1 MKGRTA
7 LLAVLITIA
16 LLPVPAG
23 VASAKSSALHWDP
36 CYRRIGTFEC
46 SGFRVPLDYD
56 DPKGPKITL
65 SVVRMPAS
73 DPASRVGSIFLNPGG
88 PGGSGVDFVV
98 GAGPFLFS
106 PEVRARFDLVG
117 FDPRGI
123 LRSSPL
129 LCADRFKQA
138 LAFFAPFFFPVTAEE
153 ESFQA
158 SLDVALNSACQ
169 RLGGDIVDHMATA
182 DVARDLDRLRAAVGD
197 EQITY
202 AGYSYGSYLGV
213 TYANLFPDRVR
224 ALVVDGVLDPIAW
237 ATGRQGEAALPFS
250 TRLRSDAGAMATLN
264 EFFRLCD
271 LAGGDCAF
279 APNAASRFAALADRL
294 RAAPIEIV
302 DPGSGDSFPFTY
314 ADLIGNALGAMYD
327 STSWSDF
334 AQFLTY
340 VETGELPTL
349 LGVALREVQARTG
362 LAAPPL
368 PRYPNF
374 VEGFPGVAC
383 SDTVNPTG
391 HAYWSVAGAV
401 ADEQQGYFGRPWT
414 WATSPCAVW
423 EGFDADR
430 YLGPFDHVTSN
441 PVLVVGNVFDP
452 ATRYQG
458 ALTVHQLLPNSS
470 LLRVEGW
477 GHTSLFL
484 SACAD
489 AAVSSYLLTAVPPP
503 DGTTCTQDVAPFTP
517 QDGVSRARQSVRAK
531 IMSEVAL
538 VPWG

>member
-1 MKGRTA
+1 M
-7 LLAVLITIA
+7 LAVLVAIA
-16 LLPVPAG
+16 LLPIPAG
-23 VASAKSSALHWDP
+23 VASAKAPALDWDP
-36 CYRRIGTFEC
+36 CYRRVGTFEC

-73 DPASRVGSIFLNPGG
+73 DPASRIGSIFLNPGG

-129 LCADRFKQA
+129 LCADRFRHA
-138 LAFFAPFFFPVTAEE
+138 LAFFAPFAFPMSPEE
-153 ESFQA
+153 ESLQA
-158 SLDVALNSACQ
+158 SLDSALNSGCQ
-169 RLGGDIVDHMATA
+169 TLGGDIVDHMATA
-182 DVARDLDRLRAAVGD
+182 DVARDMDRLRAAVGD
-197 EQITY
+197 EQLTY

-213 TYANLFPDRVR
+213 TYANMFPDRVR
-224 ALVVDGVLDPIAW
+224 ALVVDGVLDPVAW
-237 ATGRQGEAALPFS
+237 ATGRGGGDATLPFS
-250 TRLRSDAGAMATLN
+250 TRLHSDAGAMATLN

-271 LAGGDCAF
+271 LAGPEDCAF
-279 APNAASRFAALADRL
+279 AGNAATRFAALADRL
-294 RAAPIEIV
+294 RAEPIEIV
-302 DPGSGDSFPFTY
+302 FPGTGDSFPFTY
-314 ADLIGNALGAMYD
+314 ADLIGNALGSMYD
-327 STSWSDF
+327 SASWTDF

-340 VETGELPTL
+340 VEAGEIPTVI
-349 LGVALREVQARTG
+349 GDALRKVQTRTG

-383 SDTVNPTG
+383 SDTVNPSG
-391 HAYWSVAGAV
+391 HAYWSLAGAV
-401 ADEQQGYFGRPWT
+401 ADQQQGYFGRIWT

-423 EGFDADR
+423 DGFDADR

-441 PVLVVGNVFDP
+441 PVLVVGTVFDP

-458 ALTVHQLLPNSS
+458 AQTVHQLLPNSS
-470 LLRVEGW
+470 LLRVQGW

-489 AAVSSYLLTAVPPP
+489 AAVSQYLLDAVPPP

-517 QDGVSRARQSVRAK
+517 QDGVSRARQSIRAK
-531 IMSEVAL
+531 VMSEVAL